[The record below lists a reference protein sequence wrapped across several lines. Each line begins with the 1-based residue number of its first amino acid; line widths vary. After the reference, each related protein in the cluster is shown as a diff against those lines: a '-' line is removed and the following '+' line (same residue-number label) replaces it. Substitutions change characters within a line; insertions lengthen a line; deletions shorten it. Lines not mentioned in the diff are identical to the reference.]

1 MDFCPVGTVEFRL
14 QARVNRFIEKL
25 YKYNH
30 IPQILQTKGE
40 IMPKFH
46 KMRSLLFMLIFVA
59 ALMSWLVQQPLFAAG
74 RQQTTATDTAVTY
87 VVQAGDTLSSIARR
101 FETTVAALIGLN
113 NLPNADVIYVGQTLF
128 IRAAEEATPTPGSTV
143 PEATPTAT
151 ATATLA
157 ATATAVTTPTLTAT
171 PEATATITTTP
182 IVTATAVWTDPE
194 LPIEVF
200 SPVGNGLYHSPI
212 EVIGFSQT
220 FEGNVNLRLSDDAGN
235 VLAERNTT
243 GGSVDGFAFFHSY
256 LRFTATEPI
265 TGLLEIFESSAQ
277 DGSEIN
283 KVSIPMTLLPGQ
295 RVIDINNLTLG
306 KTVCSPIIVAG
317 YSNTFE
323 ATLLVD
329 LSDRTG
335 DMITQT
341 NTMGGNLGIYADFLT
356 ALASNGEEAQPLLV
370 GAYEEAAS
378 GAGAVDRTRF
388 PVTLYPA
395 GSTECP

>member
-1 MDFCPVGTVEFRL
+1 MS
-14 QARVNRFIEKL
+14 
-25 YKYNH
+25 
-30 IPQILQTKGE
+30 
-40 IMPKFH
+40 KFH
-46 KMRSLLFMLIFVA
+46 KMRSLVLMLIFVTT
-59 ALMSWLVQQPLFAAG
+59 LMSWLVQQPLFAAV
-74 RQQTTATDTAVTY
+74 RQQTTATDAATTY

-101 FETTVAALIGLN
+101 FETTVAALMELN
-113 NLPNADVIYVGQTLF
+113 NLTNPNVIYVGQTLL
-128 IRAAEEATPTPGSTV
+128 IRAEEATPTPGSTV
-143 PEATPTAT
+143 PEATPTQT
-151 ATATLA
+151 ATSTLA

-171 PEATATITTTP
+171 PEATVTITTTP
-182 IVTATAVWTDPE
+182 VVTTTPVWTDPQ

-235 VLAERNTT
+235 VLAERNTI
-243 GGSVDGFAFFHSY
+243 GGSVDVREPQSNDGFAFFHSY

-295 RVIDINNLTLG
+295 RVIDINNLTPG
-306 KTVCSPIIVAG
+306 KIVCSPIIVAG

-329 LSDRTG
+329 LSDRAG
-335 DMITQT
+335 DTISQT

-356 ALASNGEEAQPLLV
+356 TLESDGEEAQPLLV

-395 GSTECP
+395 SSTECP

>member
-1 MDFCPVGTVEFRL
+1 
-14 QARVNRFIEKL
+14 
-25 YKYNH
+25 
-30 IPQILQTKGE
+30 
-40 IMPKFH
+40 MPKFH
-46 KMRSLLFMLIFVA
+46 KMRSIVLMLIFVTT
-59 ALMSWLVQQPLFAAG
+59 LMSWLVQQPLFAAV
-74 RQQTTATDTAVTY
+74 RQQTTATDAATTY

-101 FETTVAALIGLN
+101 FETTVAVLMELN
-113 NLPNADVIYVGQTLF
+113 NLTNPNVIYVGQTLL
-128 IRAAEEATPTPGSTV
+128 IRAEEATPTPGSTV
-143 PEATPTAT
+143 PEATPTQ
-151 ATATLA
+151 
-157 ATATAVTTPTLTAT
+157 TATAVTTPTIMAT
-171 PEATATITTTP
+171 PEATVTITVTP
-182 IVTATAVWTDPE
+182 VVTATVVWTDPQ

-220 FEGNVNLRLSDDAGN
+220 FEGNVNLRLSDDTGN
-235 VLAERNTT
+235 VLAERNTI
-243 GGSVDGFAFFHSY
+243 GGSVDVREPQSNDDFAFFHSY
-256 LRFTATEPI
+256 LRFSATEPI

-295 RVIDINNLTLG
+295 RVIDINNLTPG
-306 KTVCSPIIVAG
+306 KTVCSPIVVAG

-329 LSDRTG
+329 LSDRAG
-335 DMITQT
+335 DTISQT
-341 NTMGGNLGIYADFLT
+341 NTMGGNLGVYAEFLT
-356 ALASNGEEAQPLLV
+356 TLESDEEEVQPLLV